1 LKITSSQFA
10 GPSGSPSPLSPAKE
24 AASRVLSVIVSYEP
38 DRQTLL
44 ALVESLVAQDLAVL
58 IVDNSESEVGAT
70 SARAVAGAYGAE
82 FVCNPRNLGVAEGQN
97 IGLRIARAR
106 GFEHVLLLDQDSAL
120 EPDTVARLLEAMR
133 TLRARG
139 EPVAAVGPSF
149 VDPRNG
155 LRYPF
160 VRLRHIRMGKFW
172 PQPGDSI
179 ECDLLISS
187 GCLIALDT
195 LPQVGE
201 MDSSFF
207 IDYVDIEW
215 CARARAAGLKVF
227 GVSDAKMRHTI
238 GEESVK
244 AFGRLF
250 HIHGPVRNYY
260 FIRNAVLFARKP
272 YLTWRWRVHVAYRIV
287 GQFVLFGALVPLR
300 VERLG
305 WMLRGLLDGLINR
318 RGRLGGVEGMP
329 SMKPRRDASG
339 ARRDEQAQADSV
351 VTQEASLAGD

>member
-1 LKITSSQFA
+1 LKSTSSQFA
-10 GPSGSPSPLSPAKE
+10 GPSGSPGPSPE
-24 AASRVLSVIVSYEP
+24 AQASATVLSIIVSYEP

-44 ALVESLVAQDLAVL
+44 ALVESLIAMGSAVL

-82 FVCNPRNLGVAEGQN
+82 FICNPRNLGVAEGQN
-97 IGLRIARAR
+97 IGLRIARQR
-106 GFEHVLLLDQDSAL
+106 GCTHALLLDQDSVL
-120 EPDTVARLLEAMR
+120 EADTIPNLLEAMR

-149 VDPRNG
+149 VDPRND
-155 LRYPF
+155 LHYPF
-160 VRLRHIRMGKFW
+160 VRLRHLRMGKLW
-172 PQPGDSI
+172 PQTGDAV

-201 MDSSFF
+201 MDGSFF

-227 GVSDAKMRHTI
+227 GVADAKMRHTI
-238 GEESVK
+238 GDHSVR
-244 AFGRLF
+244 AFGRIF
-250 HIHGPVRNYY
+250 HLHSPVRNYY

-272 YLTWRWRVHVAYRIV
+272 YLSWRWRCHVAYRIV
-287 GQFVLFGALVPLR
+287 GQFVLFGVLVPLR
-300 VERLG
+300 VSRLG
-305 WMLRGLLDGLINR
+305 WMLRGLWDGLINR
-318 RGRLGGVEGMP
+318 RGRLGGANGIP
-329 SMKPRRDASG
+329 SMRPIRDASG
-339 ARRDEQAQADSV
+339 ERHRANAPADEGV
-351 VTQEASLAGD
+351 QEPSLARD

>member
-1 LKITSSQFA
+1 M
-10 GPSGSPSPLSPAKE
+10 LSI
-24 AASRVLSVIVSYEP
+24 IVSHDP

-44 ALVESLVAQDLAVL
+44 ALVESLIDMGSAVL
-58 IVDNSESEVGAT
+58 VVDNSESEVGAT
-70 SARAVAGAYGAE
+70 SARAVAGAYGVE
-82 FVCNPRNLGVAEGQN
+82 FIGNPRNLGVAEGQN

-106 GFEHVLLLDQDSAL
+106 GFAHALLLDQDSAL
-120 EPDTVARLLEAMR
+120 EPDTVPKLIDAMR

-139 EPVAAVGPSF
+139 ERVAAVGPSF

-160 VRLRHIRMGKFW
+160 VRLRHIRMGRFW

-272 YLTWRWRVHVAYRIV
+272 YLSWRWRVHVAYRIA
-287 GQFVLFGALVPLR
+287 GQFVLFGVLVPLR
-300 VERLG
+300 FRRLG
-305 WMLRGLLDGLINR
+305 WMLRGLFDGLINR
-318 RGRLGGVEGMP
+318 RGRLGGADGMP
-329 SMKPRRDASG
+329 SMKPRREETG
-339 ARRDEQAQADSV
+339 ARLAVEQDADV
-351 VTQEASLAGD
+351 VAEEASLARD